1 MKKEKSDAYRFS
13 FTAAS
18 LQVPVMISLAE
29 KMVREKLTLAELKP
43 ENIGKERAITNKR
56 QFREMKARLATL
68 SDNEVTYL
76 VDGTYEEQRLLLMIA
91 FARTYRFF
99 YDFVTDVVARKVTLF
114 DYTLTD
120 MDYNV
125 FFNRIAIDHPEAE
138 RLTTLTQKKVKQ
150 NTFKVL
156 EQAGIINNVKERI
169 IRVPQV
175 SVAFSSLISAT
186 RPQDLK
192 LILI

>member
-76 VDGTYEEQRLLLMIA
+76 VDGTYEEQRLLSMIA

-125 FFNRIAIDHPEAE
+125 FFNRIVIDHPEAE

>member
-76 VDGTYEEQRLLLMIA
+76 VDGTYEE
-91 FARTYRFF
+91 
-99 YDFVTDVVARKVTLF
+99 
-114 DYTLTD
+114 
-120 MDYNV
+120 
-125 FFNRIAIDHPEAE
+125 
-138 RLTTLTQKKVKQ
+138 
-150 NTFKVL
+150 
-156 EQAGIINNVKERI
+156 
-169 IRVPQV
+169 
-175 SVAFSSLISAT
+175 
-186 RPQDLK
+186 
-192 LILI
+192 